1 MGKLAI
7 LNTTILTCDG
17 SFELKTISLEESRE
31 IVNLYGDNII
41 SAIGHQS
48 TADIMTKLLKID
60 IKVNRI
66 MFKQEPG
73 QQALCF
79 KLNGR
84 PEEGKIL
91 SENEIEQIGY
101 EFKLLKLHESKGEIS
116 DGYHTFNELYDHR
129 MHLFAAICN
138 QNKEISWKSLKHDDG
153 SMYDDYFIVGINT
166 PMGQFTYHYHTTH
179 WHKFDVKELEKAPAW
194 DGHTAE
200 DVVRIQSIV
209 K

>member
-17 SFELKTISLEESRE
+17 MFELKTISLEEARE
-31 IVNLYGDNII
+31 LVASYGEDII

-48 TADIMTKLLKID
+48 TADIMTKLLNTD

-91 SENEIEQIGY
+91 SEDEIEQIGY
-101 EFKLLKLHESKGEIS
+101 EFKLLKLYESKGEIS
-116 DGYHTFNELYDHR
+116 DGDHTFNELYDHR
-129 MHLFAAICN
+129 MKLFAAICN
-138 QNKEISWKSLKHDDG
+138 QNKEIAWKSLKHDDG
-153 SMYDDYFIVGINT
+153 TMYDDYFIVGLNT
-166 PMGQFTYHYHTTH
+166 PMGQLTYHYHQTN
-179 WHKFDVKELEKAPAW
+179 WHEFKVKELEKAPAW
-194 DGHTAE
+194 DGHTAK